1 MHGTLRPLTLA
12 KRCGI
17 YRERSAPASLAG
29 HVECLWS
36 HTMPEGPPS
45 PMAVVPDGCVD
56 IIWSSRGLA
65 VAGPD
70 RVAAFPVIG
79 PGETVVGLRF
89 RAGIAASWL
98 RTPLCELTGTVVPL
112 DAFWGAAADEL
123 HARMTEAG
131 SAAARAAMLAHA
143 VEKRLAAVAAPPA
156 DIAACLAE
164 LRQRQP
170 MSDNP
175 IRLLAQTTGTSERTL
190 RRRCHEHFG
199 YGAKTL
205 DRILRLQRFLA
216 TCRSD
221 VEASLS
227 ALALDTG
234 YADQAHLTRET
245 RELTS
250 LSPREIRRQLA
261 N

>member
-1 MHGTLRPLTLA
+1 
-12 KRCGI
+12 
-17 YRERSAPASLAG
+17 
-29 HVECLWS
+29 
-36 HTMPEGPPS
+36 
-45 PMAVVPDGCVD
+45 
-56 IIWSSRGLA
+56 
-65 VAGPD
+65 
-70 RVAAFPVIG
+70 
-79 PGETVVGLRF
+79 
-89 RAGIAASWL
+89 
-98 RTPLCELTGTVVPL
+98 
-112 DAFWGAAADEL
+112 
-123 HARMTEAG
+123 
-131 SAAARAAMLAHA
+131 
-143 VEKRLAAVAAPPA
+143 
-156 DIAACLAE
+156 
-164 LRQRQP
+164 

>member
-1 MHGTLRPLTLA
+1 MHGIFRPLTLA

-36 HTMPEGPPS
+36 HAMPEGPPS

-70 RVAAFPVIG
+70 RVAAFPAIG
-79 PGETVVGLRF
+79 AGETVVGLRF

-98 RTPLCELTGTVVPL
+98 RTPLSELTGTIVPL
-112 DAFWGAAADEL
+112 DAFWRTAAGEL
-123 HARMTEAG
+123 HARMTEAR
-131 SAAARAAMLAHA
+131 SATARAAILAHA
-143 VEKRLAAVAAPPA
+143 VEERLPAITAPPA
-156 DIAACLAE
+156 DIAGCLAE
-164 LRQRQP
+164 LRQGCSA
-170 MSDNP
+170 SDNP
-175 IRLLAQTTGTSERTL
+175 IRQLAQATGTSERTL

-216 TCRSD
+216 ACRRD
-221 VEASLS
+221 AAASLS
-227 ALALDTG
+227 ALAFDTG

-250 LSPREIRRQLA
+250 LSPREIQRQLA
-261 N
+261 S